1 MMVKGGWGGVGEL
14 VAIIC
19 TYSKKD
25 VGDEAL
31 NTV

>member
-1 MMVKGGWGGVGEL
+1 MMVKGGVGEL
-14 VAIIC
+14 GAIIC

-31 NTV
+31 NTVK